1 MNKQDISAL
10 AKKYRL
16 SLKDNSIRLNES
28 GLDFLVAYAEDIEGA
43 DWVLRIP
50 RRDDVMGRT
59 VNEGKVL
66 KAIHQHVVFQVPVWV
81 IYENDLIAYK
91 KLEGVPMGTIDHE
104 IQNYVWEVD
113 IENIPEQYYESLAK
127 VLADLHTVP
136 KDEIEE
142 AGVPV
147 HTASEVRSWMR
158 NRMEDV
164 KSHFGV
170 DEKLWGRW
178 QNWLYNDE
186 LWPEET
192 RLMHGD
198 VHAGHIMIDDDSK
211 VTGLIDWTE
220 AKVTDIS
227 NDFVF
232 QYKAFGEVSLE
243 RLLEY
248 YRQAGGLYWPGM
260 KEHIIELD
268 AAYPVEIAEFA
279 IVSGIEEY
287 EKMAKDALGV

>member
-10 AKKYRL
+10 AKKYGL
-16 SLKDNSIRLNES
+16 SLKDHSIRLNES
-28 GLDFLVAYAEDIEGA
+28 GLDFLVAYAKDTDGV

-59 VNEGKVL
+59 VNEGRVL
-66 KAIHQHVVFQVPVWV
+66 QAIHQNISFQVPVWTV
-81 IYENDLIAYK
+81 YENDLIAYK
-91 KLEGVPMGTIDHE
+91 KLKGVPMGTIDHE

-113 IENIPEQYYESLAK
+113 IENISEQYHESLAK

-136 KDEIEE
+136 KDEIEK

-147 HTASEVRSWMR
+147 HTAGEVRSWMR

-164 KSHFGV
+164 KSYFGV
-170 DEKLWGRW
+170 DEKLWDRW
-178 QNWLYNDE
+178 QNWLHNDE
-186 LWPEET
+186 LWPKET

-198 VHAGHIMIDDDSK
+198 VHAGHIMMDDDSK

-232 QYKAFGEVSLE
+232 QYKVFGETSLE
-243 RLLEY
+243 KLLEY
-248 YRQAGGLYWPGM
+248 YRKAGGLYWPGM